1 MPIFGKDN
9 RDDGNRDLL
18 HQILRELGELR
29 QQVTGQQHAID
40 QIRHDTTAAINT
52 GLTETRAVVRDGLER
67 HREAIGDPLASIGTE
82 LVSVRAAINDLA
94 RSIPQPQAAPPAV
107 EDSDLEPADDQQPK
121 RDPAKLLKGAAGIS
135 AAELQMHRDAWAF
148 LVEHAAGD
156 RHFHVPGV
164 VDEEKGL
171 VTVRVSGP
179 SIVAALTSLDR
190 VSRTDAD
197 PGTRAI
203 AEHLYTRFADTVQ
216 EILKNLHRGED
227 ATAVKIVIDDRAKP
241 ASDED

>member
-1 MPIFGKDN
+1 MGFFGN
-9 RDDGNRDLL
+9 GSTDLL

-29 QQVTGQQHAID
+29 QQVTGQQRAIE
-40 QIRHDTTAAINT
+40 QLRQETVAGLNS

-67 HREAIGDPLASIGTE
+67 HRDTIGDPLASIGTE
-82 LVSVRAAINDLA
+82 LVSVRAAINDLTRA
-94 RSIPQPQAAPPAV
+94 PQPQAAPTAL
-107 EDSDLEPADDQQPK
+107 EDSDLEPADDQQQK
-121 RDPAKLLKGAAGIS
+121 RDPAKLLKAAAGIS
-135 AAELQMHRDAWAF
+135 AAQLQMHRDTWAF

-203 AEHLYTRFADTVQ
+203 AEHLYQRFADTVQ
-216 EILKNLHRGED
+216 EILKHLHRGED
-227 ATAVKIVIDDRAKP
+227 AAAVRIVIDDRAKP
-241 ASDED
+241 DNED